1 MTKVENKLRD
11 IIKGDLRTQIDAVW
25 AKAKTTYHNFQK
37 GDNIQGTIHC
47 ETVEINLGK
56 LIPDIKKENDLK
68 QIDLFI
74 LSAAACLHDIG
85 KVESSDTKVFKS
97 NHGKRS
103 MEMILE
109 NYEKLGLDRGQAIAV
124 GDIVSV
130 HDDGNLEE
138 LPKTPVVIGS
148 ESINIIELAAIFRL
162 ADMLDTSYQRAPE
175 IISDLKFPDENI
187 PSKWRGRQS
196 ITGWYL
202 DQSNRII
209 LQAVPKKDDDIEAV
223 CNLWAM
229 MKEDLS
235 KISPHLKHH
244 GYPSELGKLDIK
256 GVFLES
262 RLKQRATLQR
272 PFPGMAFYTK
282 DDANIFKGRDI
293 EIMKLL
299 SNISSWPIT
308 LLIGESGAGK
318 TSLIHA
324 GLFPKIEIMS
334 WKFVWTRPF
343 DNPKEN
349 IKKMIWSVFFEGEVD
364 QRKSLLD
371 IMKQLQTRVNLTG
384 C

>member
-1 MTKVENKLRD
+1 MTKCENKLRD
-11 IIKGDLRTQIDAVW
+11 LIKGDLRTLIDAVW
-25 AKAKTTYHNFQK
+25 AKAKMTYHNFQK

-68 QIDLFI
+68 QIDPFI

-162 ADMLDTSYQRAPE
+162 ADMLDTSYKRAPE

-187 PSKWRGRQS
+187 PPKWRGRQS

-202 DQSNRII
+202 DQSNRIV
-209 LQAVPKKDDDIEAV
+209 LQAVPKKGDDIEAV
-223 CNLWAM
+223 YALWAM

-235 KISPHLKHH
+235 KISPH
-244 GYPSELGKLDIK
+244 P
-256 GVFLES
+256 
-262 RLKQRATLQR
+262 
-272 PFPGMAFYTK
+272 
-282 DDANIFKGRDI
+282 N
-293 EIMKLL
+293 
-299 SNISSWPIT
+299 
-308 LLIGESGAGK
+308 
-318 TSLIHA
+318 
-324 GLFPKIEIMS
+324 
-334 WKFVWTRPF
+334 
-343 DNPKEN
+343 
-349 IKKMIWSVFFEGEVD
+349 
-364 QRKSLLD
+364 
-371 IMKQLQTRVNLTG
+371 
-384 C
+384 